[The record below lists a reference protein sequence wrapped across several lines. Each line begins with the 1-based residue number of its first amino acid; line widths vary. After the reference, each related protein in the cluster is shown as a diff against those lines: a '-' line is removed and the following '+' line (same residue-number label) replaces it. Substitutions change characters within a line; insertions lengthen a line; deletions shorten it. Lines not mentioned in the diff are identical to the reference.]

1 MSNIN
6 TLDGL
11 RAYGKEERKWILLN
25 IQSPA
30 VFESQVL
37 NRDIWKHE
45 QIKQTVKEN
54 FVFKQYAKG
63 DPQTSQYNQ
72 YYFKDHQNDDSYP
85 HIAILDP
92 RTGEQVKSWS
102 GSPIPKP
109 MEFLQDLHEF
119 LDRYSLDSNSKN
131 PVPIRKP
138 EKKRKDIDKMSEE
151 EMMEMAIQSSING
164 GKSAPAT
171 EDPDVDTAKQEPPS
185 QTENGNIATT
195 TEALKAPSRFDKI
208 SSSNPHTEPGAD
220 VPDTTRIQFRHPAGR
235 VVRRFSLHEDVRRI
249 YEWLKASPLE
259 TREGQAFEL
268 VFMGTNLIDSIDQTI
283 QDAGLKNGSVMVEFV
298 ED

>member
-1 MSNIN
+1 MSNIT

-25 IQSPA
+25 IQSPTI
-30 VFESQVL
+30 FESQVM

-45 QIKQTVKEN
+45 QIKQTVKEH
-54 FVFKQYAKG
+54 FVFKQYQKN
-63 DPQTSQYNQ
+63 DPQALQYNQ
-72 YYFKDHQNDDSYP
+72 FYFKDYQNDDAYP

-92 RTGEQVKSWS
+92 RTGERLKVWS
-102 GSPIPKP
+102 GPPTPKP

-119 LDRYSLDSNSKN
+119 LDRWSMDSNSKN
-131 PVPIRKP
+131 PVATRKP

-151 EMMEMAIQSSING
+151 EMMEMAIQSSLNG
-164 GKSAPAT
+164 GKSAPAA
-171 EDPDVDTAKQEPPS
+171 DDVDLINIKGEVIS
-185 QTENGNIATT
+185 QMKDKDTATT
-195 TEALKAPSRFDKI
+195 TQAPKTASPFDKI
-208 SSSNPHTEPGAD
+208 STSNPHTEPGAN

-235 VVRRFSLHEDVRRI
+235 VVRRFSLHDDVRRI

-259 TREGQAFEL
+259 TREGQTFEL
-268 VFMGTNLIDSIDQTI
+268 VFMGKNLEDSIDQTI
-283 QDAGLKNGSVMVEFV
+283 QEAGLKNGSVMVEFV